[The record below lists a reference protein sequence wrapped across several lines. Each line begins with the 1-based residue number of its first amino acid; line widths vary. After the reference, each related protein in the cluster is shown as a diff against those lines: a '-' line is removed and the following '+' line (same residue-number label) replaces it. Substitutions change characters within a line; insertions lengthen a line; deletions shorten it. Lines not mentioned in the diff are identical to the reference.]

1 MTVVASVS
9 RAQFCLRPH
18 RHAVLVSVTDSSIAV
33 TAFIIIKR
41 LFQSV
46 TDCERFQVLTAAS
59 MMFRIVFWDI
69 LPCKIIVDRRF
80 SGAYCLHPRRQL

>member
-46 TDCERFQVLTAAS
+46 TDCMGPSLIQMAFVTDYEENNLWNAS
-59 MMFRIVFWDI
+59 CCSDWDN
-69 LPCKIIVDRRF
+69 L
-80 SGAYCLHPRRQL
+80 SSQQGL